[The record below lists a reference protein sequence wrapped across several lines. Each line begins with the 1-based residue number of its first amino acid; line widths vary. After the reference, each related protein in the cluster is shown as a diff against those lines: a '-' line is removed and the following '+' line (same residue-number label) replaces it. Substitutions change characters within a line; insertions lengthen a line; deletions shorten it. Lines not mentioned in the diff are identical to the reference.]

1 MTYEELKDTEIN
13 KLIEQT
19 DLLKLAKECL
29 SIVDSSTLK
38 DKEITMLIQSAI
50 SDLNRLEIDVK
61 EHIEDNL
68 VKNTIMIYVKAHF
81 GDGDINKKIEYL
93 KRYKS
98 NLREL
103 QFSLEYR
110 IKEEVDNNA

>member
-1 MTYEELKDTEIN
+1 MTYEELKTTEIN
-13 KLIEQT
+13 QLIVQT

-50 SDLNRLEIDVK
+50 SDLERLKIDV
-61 EHIEDNL
+61 EGHIEDNL
-68 VKNTIMIYVKAHF
+68 VKNTIIIYIKAHF
-81 GDGDINKKIEYL
+81 GDGDMDKRIEYL
-93 KRYKS
+93 KRYKA

-103 QFSLEYR
+103 QFSEEYQM
-110 IKEEVDNNA
+110 KEVDSNA